1 MGDAYNKSVY
11 ICLLFLSKAICW
23 SVCLVLLVPRVQII
37 GLTTNVFIF
46 TKFVYFCCIKSS
58 RHRWGPTM
66 GASNNTWKNGWYSY
80 MLAFRVSVFCWS
92 ILFLDTTHRRLA
104 SLFAGSPPPLFR
116 PRWLR
121 RASPTMAS
129 LHVTQIRLRVAGGSC
144 SASFQA

>member
-46 TKFVYFCCIKSS
+46 RKFVYFCSIKSS

-92 ILFLDTTHRRLA
+92 ILFLLNLLSDSLLGTGFDQPACLYKCTSVLA
-104 SLFAGSPPPLFR
+104 LNEFLKKKCILCLFQYL
-116 PRWLR
+116 
-121 RASPTMAS
+121 
-129 LHVTQIRLRVAGGSC
+129 I
-144 SASFQA
+144 